1 MRIDNRK
8 QSGFILDALK
18 VVQEGLKSMQHLQ
31 SQTAAAHQKFLETQ
45 TEANRS
51 LQQMMQHT
59 QRLAEQSLGI
69 DSGSRQP
76 ASPSP
81 VPLESAP
88 GPEVPE
94 NVIIPTTTDSSE
106 GQIRSPL
113 PARRHPSPMVIFK
126 SEGFK
131 N

>member
-1 MRIDNRK
+1 MSRDNRK
-8 QSGFILDALK
+8 QSEFILDALK

-69 DSGSRQP
+69 DSEPRQP

-88 GPEVPE
+88 DPEVPE
-94 NVIIPTTTDSSE
+94 KNIIPTTTD
-106 GQIRSPL
+106 
-113 PARRHPSPMVIFK
+113 
-126 SEGFK
+126 
-131 N
+131 